1 MKQNRIFSQ
10 SAFVVLAGSH
20 AGRLRSPHTSN
31 QSKLRFASGNGA
43 NRKQQRHSRTPPGAY
58 GKLIPNEASTG
69 AASGGGASDDSM
81 VRVSIQLEKAPT
93 IDAGFEIKHI
103 AQNAKAMRYRD
114 SLKQTQDQ
122 LQATIERQALHGQ
135 RLDVVWNL
143 TPCGQHDFC
152 QCSAQRHRENCRP
165 GWCKGRCRGNLL
177 SAAGRFCGRRVSP
190 RYGSLWPDDRRMPG
204 VAGGV
209 HRRWP

>member
-1 MKQNRIFSQ
+1 MKQNRIFHRALSLFLLV
-10 SAFVVLAGSH
+10 AMLAG
-20 AGRLRSPHTSN
+20 
-31 QSKLRFASGNGA
+31 FAVPIRATKASSDLPLEMEQIENSSVTAELPQEPMG
-43 NRKQQRHSRTPPGAY
+43 S
-58 GKLIPNEASTG
+58 IPNEASTG

-143 TPCGQHDFC
+143 TLAANMI
-152 QCSAQRHRENCRP
+152 SANVPR
-165 GWCKGRCRGNLL
+165 
-177 SAAGRFCGRRVSP
+177 SAIEKIAALEV
-190 RYGSLWPDDRRMPG
+190 
-204 VAGGV
+204 
-209 HRRWP
+209 

>member
-1 MKQNRIFSQ
+1 
-10 SAFVVLAGSH
+10 
-20 AGRLRSPHTSN
+20 
-31 QSKLRFASGNGA
+31 
-43 NRKQQRHSRTPPGAY
+43 
-58 GKLIPNEASTG
+58 
-69 AASGGGASDDSM
+69 
-81 VRVSIQLEKAPT
+81 
-93 IDAGFEIKHI
+93 
-103 AQNAKAMRYRD
+103 MRYRD

-143 TPCGQHDFC
+143 TLAANMI
-152 QCSAQRHRENCRP
+152 SANVPRSAIEKIAALD
-165 GWCKGRCRGNLL
+165 GVKAVVEENLL